1 MERHSMRA
9 IREVLRLRHELGL
22 RFREISAAT
31 GLSLGSVSEYLSRAA
46 REGVSWREA
55 AELSNAELERR
66 LFRHVG
72 FNLPAARA
80 PIDFDWIHRELC
92 RTGVTLQLL
101 WVEYQQSVAARG
113 DGARPY
119 GYSQFCDLY
128 ASWRAKLEPT
138 MRQVHRAGEKA
149 FLDFSGKKP
158 TIVDPET
165 GEVIEVELFVMVL
178 GASNYTYA
186 EATRKQ
192 GLGDFIG
199 ATVRGLEYFG
209 CAPQILVPDQL
220 RSAVKRPDRYAP
232 EINPTY
238 AELGQHYGAAII
250 PARPRKPRDKAKVEA
265 GVLLAQRW
273 ILACLRNRTF
283 FSLEELNAAIWELL
297 ERLNTRPFQKLEGCR
312 RSAFES
318 IDRPAMKPL
327 PAQRYQVAEWKW
339 ATANIDYHVMYEDR
353 PYSVP
358 HTLTLTEVEVRAT
371 SMTVEIFHDGERV
384 AAHAR
389 CYGPT
394 GTPTTLE
401 EHRPKSHRDWGE
413 WPPSRLVS
421 WAGSIGQNTASVVE
435 HILQSRPHPEQ
446 GFRSCL
452 GLIRSA
458 KKYGNERVEAACA
471 RALAI
476 GAPTRKSV
484 LAILASGLDRVPLAA
499 AANETSNSVVVHENI
514 RGGDYFDK
522 EEPW

>member
-22 RFREISAAT
+22 RLRAISAAT
-31 GLSLGSVSEYLSRAA
+31 GMSVSSVSEYLSRAE
-46 REGVSWREA
+46 REGVRWREA
-55 AELSNAELERR
+55 AELSNVELERR
-66 LFRHVG
+66 LFRQVG
-72 FNLPAARA
+72 FNLPPQRAAV
-80 PIDFDWIHRELC
+80 DFEWIHRELR
-92 RTGVTLQLL
+92 RTGVTLQQL
-101 WVEYQQSVAARG
+101 WVEYQESVVARG

-119 GYSQFCDLY
+119 QYSQFCDLY
-128 ASWRAKLEPT
+128 ASFRGKLAPT

-158 TIVDPET
+158 TIVDRET

-186 EATRKQ
+186 EATRRQ
-192 GLGDFIG
+192 GLGDFVG
-199 ATVRGLEYFG
+199 ATVRGLEHYG

-238 AELGQHYGAAII
+238 AELGQHYGVAII

-283 FSLEELNAAIWELL
+283 FSLEELNVAIAELL

-318 IDRPAMKPL
+318 IDRPAMKAL

-339 ATANIDYHVMYEDR
+339 ATVNIDYHVMHHDR

-358 HTLTLTEVEVRAT
+358 HTLVNAAVEVRAT
-371 SMTVEIFHDGERV
+371 AMTVEIFHDQERV

-389 CYGPT
+389 CYGPK

-401 EHRPKSHRDWGE
+401 QHRPKSHRDWGA

-421 WAGSIGQNTASVVE
+421 WAGSIGPNTASVVE
-435 HILQSRPHPEQ
+435 QILQSRPHPEQ

-458 KKYGNERVEAACA
+458 KKYGNDRVEAACT

-484 LAILASGLDRVPLAA
+484 LAILASGLDRVPFAP
-499 AANETSNSVVVHENI
+499 AANKTNDSVVVHENI

-522 EEPW
+522 EEAW